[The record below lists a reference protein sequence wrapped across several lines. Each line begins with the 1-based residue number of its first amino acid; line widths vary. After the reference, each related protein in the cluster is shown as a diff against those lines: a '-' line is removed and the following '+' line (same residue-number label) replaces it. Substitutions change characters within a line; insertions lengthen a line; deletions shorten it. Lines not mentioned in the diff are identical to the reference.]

1 MIVKKMK
8 RTNFSKSKAVMIS
21 ELVDYIF
28 APHDELGR
36 EKLAHYGTLNFLTTT
51 RAAQK
56 NEMIALAEESIQ
68 SRMPV
73 THWVLSWK
81 DAEQPTPD
89 QLDFAVE
96 YFLRRME
103 LEGHQTLYVQHKNTV
118 NTHVHIVVNRVN
130 PDTLK
135 VRRPNHGFDI
145 DLAHIAIAEIEHIQG
160 WQSEENRVFRQSRA
174 GAFWEKTTRDTPN
187 VCSRAESRENATGEK
202 SAQRIAQERGRTIIK
217 EATSW
222 GELHAGLADVGLR
235 FEKKGSGALIWVGD
249 VAVKASSVDRAFSLP
264 KLVKRLGTFEAG
276 EYPEEKATL
285 RPEPMP
291 PIKTMFAE
299 EWQEY
304 QRERELEK
312 KKRALIL
319 KQKKDTLQRWE
330 EERKARREN
339 SLRRL
344 SRYGLPMMNIGRHFL
359 KEQLRQE
366 NRKRQQAQA
375 VLPSQQPLQRTFRL
389 WLMQKDMRK
398 SALWRHRRKI
408 RPDAPIA
415 KFSFTKAYET
425 SLVYEEYRKKAEQE
439 LGNGIDGSMIDAT
452 VAMRMRLDGHAK
464 GDAINAIYRNSPW
477 AAERSTREDKI
488 EYVQTIAR
496 VSYGA
501 LGDVTIARMQAEEVR
516 RKRQT
521 TRWEKDEE
529 YSLSFKK

>member
-28 APHDELGR
+28 APYDELGQ

-103 LEGHQTLYVQHKNTV
+103 LEGHQTFYVQHKNTV

-174 GAFWEKTTRDTPN
+174 GAFWEKTTRDTAK

-222 GELHAGLADVGLR
+222 GELHSGLADVGLR

-264 KLVKRLGTFEAG
+264 KLVTRLGAFEAG
-276 EYPEEKATL
+276 EYSEEKATL
-285 RPEPMP
+285 RLEPMP

-304 QRERELEK
+304 QREREAEK
-312 KKRALIL
+312 KKTRAH
-319 KQKKDTLQRWE
+319 
-330 EERKARREN
+330 
-339 SLRRL
+339 S
-344 SRYGLPMMNIGRHFL
+344 
-359 KEQLRQE
+359 
-366 NRKRQQAQA
+366 
-375 VLPSQQPLQRTFRL
+375 
-389 WLMQKDMRK
+389 
-398 SALWRHRRKI
+398 
-408 RPDAPIA
+408 
-415 KFSFTKAYET
+415 ET
-425 SLVYEEYRKKAEQE
+425 EK
-439 LGNGIDGSMIDAT
+439 
-452 VAMRMRLDGHAK
+452 GHA
-464 GDAINAIYRNSPW
+464 PTL
-477 AAERSTREDKI
+477 ERGT
-488 EYVQTIAR
+488 
-496 VSYGA
+496 
-501 LGDVTIARMQAEEVR
+501 
-516 RKRQT
+516 
-521 TRWEKDEE
+521 
-529 YSLSFKK
+529 